1 MTIPSP
7 SGAYAGI
14 RTSDRLRGDVDTFIN
29 NMRDRV
35 PADQNA
41 LLVSVMERFLDE
53 AIEGLVIGMCDA
65 VKLQGVGRKT
75 VNVTVA
81 TVRGTFHMLSGR
93 VLRGMKNNDVRDLAE
108 HMDDVRLLLPDE
120 RGNVVSWTVVPLGPH
135 LLDEILRLQ
144 EAIQVDSPQ
153 QHMIDIQAML
163 FQFMEAVVEYFY
175 VRTLATLRLGLIA
188 RKLVEMGYKTVH
200 SGAHG
205 LIKRVVPQLSDQQ
218 VRDAADFLVNLIVY
232 VEKPAGTVVAGKGR
246 RATA

>member
-14 RTSDRLRGDVDTFIN
+14 RTSDRLRDDVDTFIN
-29 NMRDRV
+29 NMRDQV

-41 LLVSVMERFLDE
+41 LLVAVMERFLDE

-65 VKLQGVGRKT
+65 VKLQGIGRKT

-81 TVRGTFHMLSGR
+81 TVRGTFHMLSAR
-93 VLRGMKNNDVRDLAE
+93 VLRGMKNGDVRDLAE
-108 HMDDVRLLLPDE
+108 HMDDVRLLKPDGQ
-120 RGNVVSWTVVPLGPH
+120 GNLESWTVVPLEPH
-135 LLDEILRLQ
+135 VLREILRLHALIKDQ
-144 EAIQVDSPQ
+144 PPR
-153 QHMIDIQAML
+153 QHMADIQAML

-205 LIKRVVPQLSDQQ
+205 LIKRVVPQLTDQQ
-218 VRDAADFLVNLIVY
+218 VRDAADFIVNLIVHA
-232 VEKPAGTVVAGKGR
+232 EAHESAAPAHKGR
-246 RATA
+246 RTPA

>member
-1 MTIPSP
+1 MTIQSP

-120 RGNVVSWTVVPLGPH
+120 QGNVVSWTVVPLGPH

-153 QHMIDIQAML
+153 QHMADIQAML

-232 VEKPAGTVVAGKGR
+232 AEKPAGTVVAGKGR